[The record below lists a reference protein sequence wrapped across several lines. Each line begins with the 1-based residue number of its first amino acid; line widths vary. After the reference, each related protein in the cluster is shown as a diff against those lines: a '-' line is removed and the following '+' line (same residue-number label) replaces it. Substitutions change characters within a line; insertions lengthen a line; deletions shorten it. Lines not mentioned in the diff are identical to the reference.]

1 MLKKDLGTLV
11 LTGKSGQS
19 YTFKIYEYDT
29 MASIDDAVKD
39 FTQAGL
45 YVFANKHMKPN
56 DNRNWFSVIYIGE
69 TEDYSKRDYSNHHK
83 KDCIKSKDSNTWG
96 YCVLTVSDQK
106 RKDIEADLI
115 ANYNPPCND
124 KL

>member
-1 MLKKDLGTLV
+1 MKDLGTLV
-11 LTGKSGQS
+11 LTGESGQS
-19 YTFKIYEYDT
+19 YTFKIYGYDT

-39 FTQAGL
+39 FAKAGL
-45 YVFANKHMKPN
+45 YVFANKHSRPN
-56 DNRNWFSVIYIGE
+56 DNRNWFRVNYIGE

-83 KDCIKSKDSNTWG
+83 KDSIESENSNTWG
-96 YCVLTVSDQK
+96 YCVLTVSAQK

-115 ANYNPPCND
+115 AKYNPPCND